1 MAITTEIK
9 FNRGLTPEEW
19 TLVNDQLA
27 VYVAEGVTD
36 GIKNTANCDP
46 RCAVVRT
53 WTTTEA
59 ASAWVDFASTHFTP
73 GPLYATVNNN

>member
-9 FNRGLTPEEW
+9 FGRKITLEEW
-19 TLVNDQLA
+19 ALINDQLA

-36 GIKNTANCDP
+36 GVKNTANCDP
-46 RCAVVRT
+46 FCAVVRT

-59 ASAWVDFASTHFTP
+59 AGAWVDFASTQFTP